1 MMKEE
6 IKTALTASVRDFH
19 LPRYRE
25 IPDVGLYLE
34 QTVKYIDNYLAPLG
48 DISLTGSMISNYV
61 KKKLVTNPVKKQY
74 SQEQIAYI
82 IFIAVS
88 KAAVSLDNLAMLI
101 DMQKQ
106 TYAQD
111 IAYDYFCDELE
122 NMIQYV
128 FGLKAAP
135 DSVGFDDTDE
145 KVLLRQIIVTA
156 AHKIY
161 LDKCFSLCQSSSTP

>member
-1 MMKEE
+1 MILK
-6 IKTALTASVRDFH
+6 IDAAFLSSLSTYR
-19 LPRYRE
+19 LPSFNE
-25 IPDVGLYLE
+25 IPDVGLYLN
-34 QTVKYIDNYLAPLG
+34 QSATYINRVFQSLEG
-48 DISLTGSMISNYV
+48 ISITESMISNYV